1 MQVIADAAGMEMH
14 TAKLS
19 MLPEPKLTIPK
30 LIAIAFIKFHREIKK
45 RNKQLVEADFNVL
58 RLERDDA
65 TWMSGGSVVVN
76 GAAGRK
82 KKKDNGKNPVAMT
95 NCNIVVCNMVPPQ
108 I

>member
-65 TWMSGGSVVVN
+65 RHLDERGKRGGQRSGWSQKEEG
-76 GAAGRK
+76 
-82 KKKDNGKNPVAMT
+82 
-95 NCNIVVCNMVPPQ
+95 Q
-108 I
+108 W